1 MTSSPQSSGVTTQSG
16 SSSYEAWS
24 PPPFLLETAS
34 GDDDLM
40 ADLVDA
46 FNIDTSARIQRVRAA
61 LAASDFA
68 KIRMEAHTIKGGARQ
83 VGADAVADACQD
95 IETVCNLQEALLV
108 AARLNHLQELFE
120 EICRA
125 MASYCGS
132 RSLNPSVTALGGA
145 AFQ

>member
-108 AARLNHLQELFE
+108 AAPLNHLQELFE
-120 EICRA
+120 EIRQA
-125 MASYCGS
+125 MASYCSS
-132 RSLNPSVTALGGA
+132 RSLNPSVAALGGVA
-145 AFQ
+145 SQ

>member
-83 VGADAVADACQD
+83 VGADALADACQEL
-95 IETVCNLQEALLV
+95 ETVCTLQEALLV
-108 AARLNHLQELFE
+108 AARPNRVQELFE
-120 EICRA
+120 EIRGA
-125 MASYCGS
+125 MASYSNGRKTHPC
-132 RSLNPSVTALGGA
+132 RTPLI
-145 AFQ
+145 